1 MMLTHDY
8 GSFKIESTR
17 YWLKILIWK
26 EKEKWKNGRENGGEE
41 EEEDDMLSHY

>member
-8 GSFKIESTR
+8 DSFKIKSTR

-26 EKEKWKNGRENGGEE
+26 GMMKNGRENGGGE
-41 EEEDDMLSHY
+41 EEEDDMLSNY